1 MLNYIKTLKN
11 KIINIPRQAKATVIF
26 ILASLITRGLSI
38 ISTPIFTRIM
48 STSEIGEVNIFYS
61 WNNIISLIV
70 GLSLS
75 SGSFNIA
82 MKEFEDRDGYI
93 SSILGLSSVSAIL
106 FILIYYMFEDKF
118 LSFIDISNFL
128 VYIILL
134 NIILKPAMNF
144 WMMRQ
149 RYEYKYKKMST
160 LTIVSS
166 LLSVGLGV
174 LCVIY
179 ASKNTNLSLASVRV
193 FAMNII
199 PLIISVYLFITLII
213 RGKEIINIKYWKFAL
228 KLSIPLIFHSIA
240 KQILDVSDRIMIQHF
255 EGLDKVGIY
264 SIIYTLSSISLL
276 VWSAINRS
284 VIPYLF
290 DVLSDE
296 NKKNNLKKIIN
307 SLISFYAIICF
318 LLILFAP
325 EIINILATDVYL
337 DAIYLV
343 PPIATGIFF
352 TALYNI
358 YANILLFYKKT
369 KIIMFTSISA
379 ALINVILN
387 FLFIPKFGYITA
399 AYTTLFTFII
409 LSLLNYYLSKYIH
422 DGENIYDDNVLF
434 GISVLFISVSLP
446 VIFLYEHN
454 ILRYLVIFITL
465 LIIFIKRSYL
475 LNIIRKLISDDY
487 NEIL

>member
-1 MLNYIKTLKN
+1 MLNQIKTLRN
-11 KIINIPRQAKATVIF
+11 KIINIPRQAKATIIF

-48 STSEIGEVNIFYS
+48 STFEIGEVNIFNS
-61 WNNIISLIV
+61 WNNLIYLIV

-82 MKEFEDRDGYI
+82 MKEFDDRDGYI
-93 SSILGLSSVSAIL
+93 SSILGLSSISAIL
-106 FILIYYMFEDKF
+106 FIIIYFLFEDTF
-118 LSFIDISNFL
+118 LNFIDISNFL

-134 NIILKPAMNF
+134 NVLLKPSMNF

-149 RYEYKYKKMST
+149 RYEYKYKKMSIM
-160 LTIVSS
+160 TIISS
-166 LLSVGLGV
+166 ILSVGLGV
-174 LCVIY
+174 FCVIY
-179 ASKNTNLSLASVRV
+179 ASKNTNLSLANVRV
-193 FAMNII
+193 LSMNII
-199 PLIISVYLFITLII
+199 PLIISIYLFITLII

-228 KLSIPLIFHSIA
+228 KLSIPLIFHSIS

-255 EGLDKVGIY
+255 DGLDKVGIY
-264 SIIYTLSSISLL
+264 SIIYTLSSVSLL

-284 VIPYLF
+284 IIPYLF
-290 DVLSDE
+290 DVLSE
-296 NKKNNLKKIIN
+296 KIKKNKLKKIVN
-307 SLISFYAIICF
+307 TLISFYAITCF

-325 EIINILATDVYL
+325 ELISILATDVYL

-369 KIIMFTSISA
+369 KMIMFTSISA

-399 AYTTLFTFII
+399 AYTTLFTFVI
-409 LSLLNYYLSKYIH
+409 LSIMNYYLSKIIH
-422 DGENIYDDNVLF
+422 NGEKIYDDNFLF
-434 GISVLFISVSLP
+434 GISIVLISVSMP
-446 VIFLYEHN
+446 VILLYDYN
-454 ILRYLVIFITL
+454 VLRYIIIFITL
-465 LIIFIKRSYL
+465 LLIIIKRNDL
-475 LNIIRKLISDDY
+475 LNIIKELISDNYD
-487 NEIL
+487 ETL

>member
-1 MLNYIKTLKN
+1 LLNQIKTLRN
-11 KIINIPRQAKATVIF
+11 KIINIPRQAKATIIF

-48 STSEIGEVNIFYS
+48 STSEIGEVNIFHS
-61 WNNIISLIV
+61 WNNIIYLIV

-82 MKEFEDRDGYI
+82 MKEFDDRDGYI
-93 SSILGLSSVSAIL
+93 SSILGLSSISAIL
-106 FILIYYMFEDKF
+106 FIIIYFLFEDTF
-118 LSFIDISNFL
+118 LNFIDISNFL

-134 NIILKPAMNF
+134 NVILKPSMNF

-149 RYEYKYKKMST
+149 RYEYKYKKMSI
-160 LTIVSS
+160 LTIISS

-174 LCVIY
+174 FCVIY
-179 ASKNTNLSLASVRV
+179 ASKNTNFSLANVRV
-193 FAMNII
+193 FAMNLI
-199 PLIISVYLFITLII
+199 PLIISIYLFITLII
-213 RGKEIINIKYWKFAL
+213 RGKKIINFKYWKFAL
-228 KLSIPLIFHSIA
+228 KLSVPLIFHSIA

-255 EGLDKVGIY
+255 DGLDKVGIY
-264 SIIYTLSSISLL
+264 SIIYTLSSVSLL

-284 VIPYLF
+284 IIPYLF
-290 DVLSDE
+290 DVLSE
-296 NKKNNLKKIIN
+296 KNKKNNLKKIIN
-307 SLISFYAIICF
+307 TLISFYAVICF
-318 LLILFAP
+318 LLVLFAP
-325 EIINILATDVYL
+325 ELISILATDVYL

-352 TALYNI
+352 TALYNV

-387 FLFIPKFGYITA
+387 FIFIPKFGYIVA

-409 LSLLNYYLSKYIH
+409 LSILNYYLSKFIH
-422 DGENIYDDNVLF
+422 DGENIYDDKVLF
-434 GISVLFISVSLP
+434 GISAVLIFVSLP
-446 VIFLYEHN
+446 VIILYDHN
-454 ILRYLVIFITL
+454 VLRYIVIFITL
-465 LIIFIKRSYL
+465 LTIVVKRNNL
-475 LNIIRKLISDDY
+475 LNIIKELISDDY
-487 NEIL
+487 DEIL